1 MTPQAKAAS
10 GFEAAFGCAPDGVMF
25 APGRVNLIGEHVDYN
40 GGLVLPMPI
49 SVGTAA
55 AWRARDDGRIN
66 AVALDY
72 DKIDAFDLAAP
83 VPLGEIDWRAYLRG
97 MTSCMADRGLP
108 AGGADIAVC
117 GSIPRG
123 AGLSSSAS
131 FCIAVGRALVAAG
144 GAAAADPRTL
154 SLAAQDAEHR
164 WAGVK
169 CGIMDQLS
177 IAAGVPGSAVLIDC
191 RSLETQVVA
200 LPPEWSV
207 MIVQS
212 GVSRGLVDGQ
222 YNQRRAGCEIA
233 AKALGVETLRD
244 ATLEQ
249 VAAAPLDPVV
259 RQRARHVV
267 TEIARTSAA
276 VSAIAAHDIEALGSI
291 FAQSHASMRD
301 DFAITVPD
309 IDRLVALLHDAIGP
323 FGGARMT
330 GGGFGG
336 AVVAVLETDAVPYV
350 TAAITRSYRT
360 PAGVPP
366 SIMFERCAG

>member
-1 MTPQAKAAS
+1 
-10 GFEAAFGCAPDGVMF
+10 
-25 APGRVNLIGEHVDYN
+25 
-40 GGLVLPMPI
+40 
-49 SVGTAA
+49 
-55 AWRARDDGRIN
+55 
-66 AVALDY
+66 
-72 DKIDAFDLAAP
+72 
-83 VPLGEIDWRAYLRG
+83 
-97 MTSCMADRGLP
+97 
-108 AGGADIAVC
+108 
-117 GSIPRG
+117 
-123 AGLSSSAS
+123 
-131 FCIAVGRALVAAG
+131 
-144 GAAAADPRTL
+144 
-154 SLAAQDAEHR
+154 
-164 WAGVK
+164 
-169 CGIMDQLS
+169 
-177 IAAGVPGSAVLIDC
+177 
-191 RSLETQVVA
+191 
-200 LPPEWSV
+200 
-207 MIVQS
+207 
-212 GVSRGLVDGQ
+212 
-222 YNQRRAGCEIA
+222 
-233 AKALGVETLRD
+233 
-244 ATLEQ
+244 TLEQ

-366 SIMFERCAG
+366 SIMFERCAGCHGVLRKGATGKNLEPHWEKTEGGQKTEGGTLKLGTTRLENIIAYGTEGGMVNYDDILTKEEINMMARYLQHEPPVPPEFSLQDMKDSWNLIVPLEERVTKQMNKVNLNNVFAVTLRDAGKLALIDGDTHKIWKILESGYAVHISRMSASGRYVYTTGRDGLTTIIDLWPEEPMTVATVRFGSDMRSVDVSKYKGYEDKYLIGGTYWPPQYGIVDGLT